1 MGVRHSDSGVRDTAG
16 VPAITYTPKILRN
29 LAEICEAFGVGE
41 KTVKAWVKQ
50 GAPIAV
56 EGDGRRVRYSTEVVR
71 LQEWRL
77 TKIYDNW
84 EY

>member
-1 MGVRHSDSGVRDTAG
+1 MKNETVGQ
-16 VPAITYTPKILRN
+16 PITYTPKILRN

-56 EGDGRRVRYSTEVVR
+56 EGDGRRVRYSAEMIR
-71 LQEWRL
+71 LQEWRFFCVR
-77 TKIYDNW
+77 K
-84 EY
+84 

>member
-1 MGVRHSDSGVRDTAG
+1 MKNEAERA
-16 VPAITYTPKILRN
+16 PITYTPKILRN

-56 EGDGRRVRYSTEVVR
+56 EGDGRRVRYSAEMGEVQR
-71 LQEWRL
+71 WRREQA
-77 TKIYDNW
+77 TTRAPAG
-84 EY
+84 

>member
-1 MGVRHSDSGVRDTAG
+1 MKHEMERQ
-16 VPAITYTPKILRN
+16 PITYTPKILRN

-56 EGDGRRVRYSTEVVR
+56 EGDGRRARYSAEMVESQKWRKACSMPAARAGSGV
-71 LQEWRL
+71 EWA
-77 TKIYDNW
+77 D
-84 EY
+84 